1 MRRFRKGVDI
11 SATFST
17 NLNPSFIKNLMK
29 KWTCL
34 LFFSLTCGSG
44 VSQQSTWVAFNDSAN
59 ANVGTTDETV
69 TEINVG
75 RSSPGPANGE
85 LLVLGSGDPTGVTAT
100 YEETMSEGS
109 VYWTS
114 DSITFDEE
122 SDAGKLFGVVLDLTG
137 NISYGDAPGWHM
149 DLILEGLDPN
159 RKYMFAGTA
168 MRGGGPGYVER
179 TTNWRIMGAE
189 SFAYASSEGAWKV
202 SEDSVEFS
210 TGHNEVG
217 YVAQWTDIAP
227 GADGKVVI
235 RTSHSVGEGNGGLA
249 GAHAYKGYAGGAF
262 MLELQPLPPIRW
274 VAFNDSANSNG
285 VTTDETVTR
294 INVGRSSPGPASG
307 ELMIFGGGGATGVT
321 ATYEE
326 TISEGSVYWTSDSI
340 TLDDESDAAK
350 LFGDALDLTGNISY
364 GDAPGW
370 HMDLVFTGL
379 DPTQKYVFAGTAM
392 RGGGAG
398 YAERTT
404 NWRIMGAESFAYASS
419 EGAWKVSEDSVE
431 FSTGHNEVGYVAQW
445 TDIASGVDGRV
456 VIRTSH
462 SVGEGN
468 GGLAGAHAYK
478 GYAGG
483 AFMLEL
489 QGDAGGD
496 NPGNGLSVLR
506 VFPREDELETQPNSP
521 LHVLIEQGAY
531 KVDPDSVA
539 MFLDGKKVVSQVR
552 LDGER
557 TLIVHDTAVVFEGFS
572 EHIVK
577 VEFADD
583 SDVPRQ
589 YTKSWNFTVM
599 DWTQYETLPADLAIT
614 LADLKKQERGFAIR
628 VAATDPDEP
637 DPDKEILSDIGDLW
651 WIWDEK
657 HSDHSDRTLFNSKGY
672 YLERAQINYQRDGRT
687 IGNKAGE
694 KLFPGINGTESLI
707 PEGLE
712 LPVIHFGMETTALLE
727 LDEGYYHMQIT
738 TTPIHLL
745 HIGLGDDAV
754 ELFPD
759 ESVNPGI
766 EDAKAWEYKFVVEKP
781 GLYPFTLFYYDY
793 LGGSSS
799 LTASGG
805 TASSLEWL
813 NIAPT
818 GMKFLINEDDDR
830 AITAYIPPDAIV
842 EVSPATMSVLL
853 QDGNMIVTWSEPGTL
868 QGAEK
873 ITGPWNDVVGASSP
887 HPVAL
892 GSRVMFYRVRH

>member
-1 MRRFRKGVDI
+1 
-11 SATFST
+11 
-17 NLNPSFIKNLMK
+17 MK
-29 KWTCL
+29 TWGCLL
-34 LFFSLTCGSG
+34 LFFLTYGSAI
-44 VSQQSTWVAFNDSAN
+44 SQTASWQAYNDSVN
-59 ANVGTTDETV
+59 KNGGTTDETV
-69 TEINVG
+69 TMINVG
-75 RSSPGPANGE
+75 RSSPGPASTE
-85 LLVLGSGDPTGVTAT
+85 LLVFGSGDGTGVTAT
-100 YEETMSEGS
+100 YEETLSEGS
-109 VYWTS
+109 VFWTS
-114 DSITFDEE
+114 DAITFDEE
-122 SDAGKLFGVVLDLTG
+122 SDAAKLFGEALDLTG

-159 RKYMFAGTA
+159 RKYVFAGTA
-168 MRGGGPGYVER
+168 MRGGGAGYAER
-179 TTNWRIMGAE
+179 TTNWKIMEAE

-202 SEDSVEFS
+202 SEESVEFS
-210 TGHNEVG
+210 TGHNEAG
-217 YVAQWTDIAP
+217 YVAKWTDIAP
-227 GADGKVVI
+227 GADGRIVI
-235 RTSHSVGEGNGGLA
+235 RTSHSVGEANGGLA

-262 MLELQPLPPIRW
+262 MLELQPMPPASW
-274 VAFNDSANSNG
+274 QAYNDSVNKNG
-285 VTTDETVTR
+285 GTTDETVTM
-294 INVGRSSPGPASG
+294 INVGRSSPGPAST
-307 ELMIFGGGGATGVT
+307 ELLVFGSGDGTGVT

-326 TISEGSVYWTSDSI
+326 TLSEGSVFWTSDAI
-340 TLDDESDAAK
+340 TFDEESDAAK
-350 LFGDALDLTGNISY
+350 LFGEALDLTGNISY

-370 HMDLVFTGL
+370 HMDLILEGL
-379 DPTQKYVFAGTAM
+379 DPNRKYVFAGTAM

-404 NWRIMGAESFAYASS
+404 NWKIMEAESFAYASS
-419 EGAWKVSEDSVE
+419 EGAWKVSEESVE
-431 FSTGHNEVGYVAQW
+431 FSTGHNEAGYVAKW
-445 TDIASGVDGRV
+445 TDIAPGADGRI

-462 SVGEGN
+462 SVGEAN

-489 QGDAGGD
+489 QVDSGAAA
-496 NPGNGLSVLR
+496 PGKGVSILR
-506 VFPREDELETQPNSP
+506 VFPKENELEAHPNSP
-521 LHVLIEQGAY
+521 LHVVIENDTH
-531 KVDPDSVA
+531 KVDSSSVA
-539 MFLDGKKVVSQVR
+539 LFLDGKKVASEIQQVG
-552 LDGER
+552 DR
-557 TLIVHDTAVVFEGFS
+557 TLVVHESAGAFEDS
-572 EHIVK
+572 SDHTVK

-583 SDVPRQ
+583 SDARSQ

-599 DWTQYETLPADLAIT
+599 EWTQYDALPADSAIT
-614 LADLKKQERGFAIR
+614 LTDLGKQERGFAIR
-628 VAATDPDEP
+628 VVATDPDEP
-637 DPDKEILSDIGDLW
+637 DPDKETLSDIGDLW

-657 HSDHSDRTLFNSKGY
+657 HSDHSDRTLFNSEGY

-694 KLFPGINGTESLI
+694 KLFPGINGTESLT

-712 LPVIHFGMETTALLE
+712 LPVIHFGLETTALLE

-868 QGAEK
+868 QGAKK
-873 ITGPWNDVVGASSP
+873 IIGPWNDVVGASSP
-887 HPVAL
+887 HPVDL
-892 GSRVMFYRVRH
+892 GSRVMFYRIRH

>member
-1 MRRFRKGVDI
+1 MVFFLTYGSAI
-11 SATFST
+11 SQTAS
-17 NLNPSFIKNLMK
+17 
-29 KWTCL
+29 W
-34 LFFSLTCGSG
+34 
-44 VSQQSTWVAFNDSAN
+44 QAYNDSVN
-59 ANVGTTDETV
+59 KNGGTTDETV
-69 TEINVG
+69 TMINVG
-75 RSSPGPANGE
+75 RSSPGPASTE
-85 LLVLGSGDPTGVTAT
+85 LLVFGSGDGTGVTAT
-100 YEETMSEGS
+100 YEETLSEGS
-109 VYWTS
+109 VFWTS
-114 DSITFDEE
+114 DAITFDEE
-122 SDAGKLFGVVLDLTG
+122 SDAAKLFGEALDLTG

-159 RKYMFAGTA
+159 RKYVFAGTA
-168 MRGGGPGYVER
+168 MRGGGAGYAER
-179 TTNWRIMGAE
+179 TTNWKIMEAE

-202 SEDSVEFS
+202 SEQSVEFS
-210 TGHNEVG
+210 TGHNEAG
-217 YVAQWTDIAP
+217 YVAKWTDIAP
-227 GADGKVVI
+227 GADGRIVI
-235 RTSHSVGEGNGGLA
+235 RTSHSVGEANGGLA

-262 MLELQPLPPIRW
+262 MLELQPMPPASW
-274 VAFNDSANSNG
+274 QAYNDSVNKNG
-285 VTTDETVTR
+285 GTTDETVTM
-294 INVGRSSPGPASG
+294 INVGRSSPGPAST
-307 ELMIFGGGGATGVT
+307 ELLVFGSGDGTGVT

-326 TISEGSVYWTSDSI
+326 TLSEGSVFWTSDAI
-340 TLDDESDAAK
+340 TFDEESDAAK
-350 LFGDALDLTGNISY
+350 LFGEALDLTGNISY

-370 HMDLVFTGL
+370 HMDLILEGL
-379 DPTQKYVFAGTAM
+379 DPNRKYVFAGTAM

-404 NWRIMGAESFAYASS
+404 NWKIMEAESFAYASS
-419 EGAWKVSEDSVE
+419 EGAWKVSEQSVE
-431 FSTGHNEVGYVAQW
+431 FSTGHNEAGYVAKW
-445 TDIASGVDGRV
+445 TDIAPGADGRI

-462 SVGEGN
+462 SVGEAN

-489 QGDAGGD
+489 QVDSGAAA
-496 NPGNGLSVLR
+496 PGKGVSILR
-506 VFPREDELETQPNSP
+506 VFPKENELEAHPNSP
-521 LHVLIEQGAY
+521 LHVVIENDTH
-531 KVDPDSVA
+531 KVDSSSVA
-539 MFLDGKKVVSQVR
+539 LFLDGKKVASEIQQVG
-552 LDGER
+552 DR
-557 TLIVHDTAVVFEGFS
+557 TLVVHESAGAFEDS
-572 EHIVK
+572 SDHTVK

-583 SDVPRQ
+583 SDARSQ

-599 DWTQYETLPADLAIT
+599 EWTQYDALPADSAIT
-614 LADLKKQERGFAIR
+614 LTDLGKQERGFAIR
-628 VAATDPDEP
+628 VVATDPDEP
-637 DPDKEILSDIGDLW
+637 DPDKETLSDIGDLW

-657 HSDHSDRTLFNSKGY
+657 HSDHSDRTLFNSEGY

-694 KLFPGINGTESLI
+694 KLFPGINGTESLT

-712 LPVIHFGMETTALLE
+712 LPVIHFGLETTALLE

-868 QGAEK
+868 QGAKK
-873 ITGPWNDVVGASSP
+873 IIGPWNDVVGASSP
-887 HPVAL
+887 HPVDL
-892 GSRVMFYRVRH
+892 GSRVMFYRIRH

>member
-1 MRRFRKGVDI
+1 
-11 SATFST
+11 
-17 NLNPSFIKNLMK
+17 MK
-29 KWTCL
+29 TWGCL
-34 LFFSLTCGSG
+34 LVFFLTYGSAI
-44 VSQQSTWVAFNDSAN
+44 SQTASWQAYNDSVN
-59 ANVGTTDETV
+59 KNGGTTDETV
-69 TEINVG
+69 TMINVG
-75 RSSPGPANGE
+75 RSSPGPASTE
-85 LLVLGSGDPTGVTAT
+85 LLVFGSGDGTGVTAT
-100 YEETMSEGS
+100 YEETLSEGS
-109 VYWTS
+109 VFWTS
-114 DSITFDEE
+114 DAITFDEE
-122 SDAGKLFGVVLDLTG
+122 SDAAKLFGEALDLTG

-159 RKYMFAGTA
+159 RKYVFAGTA
-168 MRGGGPGYVER
+168 MRGGGAGYAER
-179 TTNWRIMGAE
+179 TTNWKIMEAE

-202 SEDSVEFS
+202 SEQSVEFS
-210 TGHNEVG
+210 TGHNEAG
-217 YVAQWTDIAP
+217 YVAKWTDIAP
-227 GADGKVVI
+227 GADGRIVI
-235 RTSHSVGEGNGGLA
+235 RTSHSVGEANGGLA

-262 MLELQPLPPIRW
+262 MLELQPMPPASW
-274 VAFNDSANSNG
+274 QAYNDSVNKNG
-285 VTTDETVTR
+285 GTTDETVTM
-294 INVGRSSPGPASG
+294 INVGRSSPGPAST
-307 ELMIFGGGGATGVT
+307 ELLVFGSGDGTGVT

-326 TISEGSVYWTSDSI
+326 TLSEGSVFWTSDAI
-340 TLDDESDAAK
+340 TFDEESDAAK
-350 LFGDALDLTGNISY
+350 LFGEALDLTGNISY

-370 HMDLVFTGL
+370 HMDLILEGL
-379 DPTQKYVFAGTAM
+379 DPNRKYVFAGTAM

-404 NWRIMGAESFAYASS
+404 NWKIMEAESFAYASS
-419 EGAWKVSEDSVE
+419 EGAWKVSEQSVE
-431 FSTGHNEVGYVAQW
+431 FSTGHNEAGYVAKW
-445 TDIASGVDGRV
+445 TDIAPGADGRI

-462 SVGEGN
+462 SVGEAN

-489 QGDAGGD
+489 QVDSGATA
-496 NPGNGLSVLR
+496 PGKGVSILR
-506 VFPREDELETQPNSP
+506 VFPKENELEAHPNSP
-521 LHVLIEQGAY
+521 LHVVIENDTH
-531 KVDPDSVA
+531 KVDSSSVA
-539 MFLDGKKVVSQVR
+539 LFLDGKKVASEIQQVG
-552 LDGER
+552 DR
-557 TLIVHDTAVVFEGFS
+557 TLVVHESAGAFEDS
-572 EHIVK
+572 SDHTVK

-583 SDVPRQ
+583 SDARSQ

-599 DWTQYETLPADLAIT
+599 EWTQYDALPADSAIT
-614 LADLKKQERGFAIR
+614 LTDLGKQERGFAIR
-628 VAATDPDEP
+628 VVATDPDEP
-637 DPDKEILSDIGDLW
+637 DPDKETLSDIGDLW

-657 HSDHSDRTLFNSKGY
+657 HSDHSDRTLFNSEGY

-694 KLFPGINGTESLI
+694 KLFPGINGTESLT

-712 LPVIHFGMETTALLE
+712 LPFIHFGLETTALLE

-868 QGAEK
+868 QGAKK
-873 ITGPWNDVVGASSP
+873 IIGPWNDVVGASSP
-887 HPVAL
+887 HPVDL
-892 GSRVMFYRVRH
+892 GSRVMFYRIRH

>member
-1 MRRFRKGVDI
+1 
-11 SATFST
+11 
-17 NLNPSFIKNLMK
+17 MK
-29 KWTCL
+29 TWSCL
-34 LFFSLTCGSG
+34 LVFFLTCGSAI
-44 VSQQSTWVAFNDSAN
+44 SQTASWQAYNDSVN
-59 ANVGTTDETV
+59 KNGGTTDETV
-69 TEINVG
+69 TMINVG
-75 RSSPGPANGE
+75 RSSPGPASTE
-85 LLVLGSGDPTGVTAT
+85 LLVFGSGDGTGVTAT
-100 YEETMSEGS
+100 YEETLSEGS
-109 VYWTS
+109 VFWTS
-114 DSITFDEE
+114 DAITFDEE
-122 SDAGKLFGVVLDLTG
+122 SDAAKLFGEALDLTG

-159 RKYMFAGTA
+159 RKYVFAGTA
-168 MRGGGPGYVER
+168 MRGGGLGYAER
-179 TTNWRIMGAE
+179 TTNWKIMGAE
-189 SFAYASSEGAWKV
+189 SFVYASSEGAWKV
-202 SEDSVEFS
+202 SEESVEFS
-210 TGHNEVG
+210 TGHNEAG
-217 YVAQWTDIAP
+217 YVAKWTDIAP
-227 GADGKVVI
+227 GADGRVVI
-235 RTSHSVGEGNGGLA
+235 RTSHSVGEANGGLA
-249 GAHAYKGYAGGAF
+249 GAHAYKGYAGGVF
-262 MLELQPLPPIRW
+262 MLELQPLPAASW
-274 VAFNDSANSNG
+274 QAYNDSVNKNG
-285 VTTDETVTR
+285 GTTDETVTM
-294 INVGRSSPGPASG
+294 INVGRSSPGPAST
-307 ELMIFGGGGATGVT
+307 ELLVFGSGDGTGVT

-326 TISEGSVYWTSDSI
+326 TLSEGSVFWTSDAI
-340 TLDDESDAAK
+340 TFDEESDAAK
-350 LFGDALDLTGNISY
+350 LFGEALDLTGNISY

-370 HMDLVFTGL
+370 HMDLILEGL
-379 DPTQKYVFAGTAM
+379 DPNRKYVFAGTAM
-392 RGGGAG
+392 RGGGLG

-404 NWRIMGAESFAYASS
+404 NWKIMGAESFVYASS
-419 EGAWKVSEDSVE
+419 EGAWKVSEESVE
-431 FSTGHNEVGYVAQW
+431 FSTGHNEAGYVAKW
-445 TDIASGVDGRV
+445 TDIAPGADGRI

-462 SVGEGN
+462 SVGEAN

-483 AFMLEL
+483 VFMLEL
-489 QGDAGGD
+489 QVDSGAVA
-496 NPGNGLSVLR
+496 PGKGLSILR
-506 VFPREDELETQPNSP
+506 VFPKENELEAHPNSP
-521 LHVLIEQGAY
+521 LHVVIEHDTR
-531 KVDPDSVA
+531 KVDSSSVA
-539 MFLDGKKVVSQVR
+539 LFLDGKKVASEIQQVG
-552 LDGER
+552 DR
-557 TLIVHDTAVVFEGFS
+557 TLVVHESAVAFEDFS
-572 EHIVK
+572 DHTVK

-583 SDVPRQ
+583 SDARSQ

-599 DWTQYETLPADLAIT
+599 EWTQYDALPADSAIT
-614 LADLKKQERGFAIR
+614 LTDLGKQERGFAIR
-628 VAATDPDEP
+628 VVATDPNEP

-657 HSDHSDRTLFNSKGY
+657 HSDHSDRTLFNSEGY

-694 KLFPGINGTESLI
+694 KLFPGINGTESLT

-712 LPVIHFGMETTALLE
+712 LPVIHFGLETTALLE

-759 ESVNPGI
+759 ESVTPGI
-766 EDAKAWEYKFVVEKP
+766 EDARAWEYKFVVEKP

-818 GMKFLINEDDDR
+818 GMKYLINEDDDR

-842 EVSPATMSVLL
+842 EMSPATMSVLL

>member
-1 MRRFRKGVDI
+1 
-11 SATFST
+11 
-17 NLNPSFIKNLMK
+17 MK
-29 KWTCL
+29 TWSCL
-34 LFFSLTCGSG
+34 LVFFLTYGSAI
-44 VSQQSTWVAFNDSAN
+44 SQTASWQAYNDSVN
-59 ANVGTTDETV
+59 KNGGTTDETV
-69 TEINVG
+69 TMINVG
-75 RSSPGPANGE
+75 RSSPGPASTE
-85 LLVLGSGDPTGVTAT
+85 LLVFGSGDGTGVTAT
-100 YEETMSEGS
+100 YEETLSEGS
-109 VYWTS
+109 VFWTS
-114 DSITFDEE
+114 DAITFDEE
-122 SDAGKLFGVVLDLTG
+122 SDAAKLFGEALDLTG

-159 RKYMFAGTA
+159 RKYVFAGTA
-168 MRGGGPGYVER
+168 MRGGGAGYAER
-179 TTNWRIMGAE
+179 TTNWKIMEAE

-202 SEDSVEFS
+202 SEESVEFS
-210 TGHNEVG
+210 TGHNEAG
-217 YVAQWTDIAP
+217 YVAKWTDIAP
-227 GADGKVVI
+227 GADGRIVI
-235 RTSHSVGEGNGGLA
+235 RTSHSVGEANGGLA

-262 MLELQPLPPIRW
+262 MLELQPMPPASW
-274 VAFNDSANSNG
+274 QAYNDSVNKNG
-285 VTTDETVTR
+285 GTTDETVTM
-294 INVGRSSPGPASG
+294 INVGRSSPGPAST
-307 ELMIFGGGGATGVT
+307 ELLVFGSGDGTGVT

-326 TISEGSVYWTSDSI
+326 TLSEGSVFWTSDAI
-340 TLDDESDAAK
+340 TFDEESDAAK
-350 LFGDALDLTGNISY
+350 LFGEALDLTGNISY

-370 HMDLVFTGL
+370 HMDLILEGL
-379 DPTQKYVFAGTAM
+379 DPNRKYVFAGTAM

-404 NWRIMGAESFAYASS
+404 NWKIMEAESFAYASS
-419 EGAWKVSEDSVE
+419 EGAWKVSEESVE
-431 FSTGHNEVGYVAQW
+431 FSTGHNEAGYVAKW
-445 TDIASGVDGRV
+445 TDIAPGADGRI

-462 SVGEGN
+462 SVGEAN

-489 QGDAGGD
+489 QVDSGAAA
-496 NPGNGLSVLR
+496 PGKGVSILR
-506 VFPREDELETQPNSP
+506 VFPKENELEAHPNSP
-521 LHVLIEQGAY
+521 LHVVIENDTH
-531 KVDPDSVA
+531 KVDSSSVA
-539 MFLDGKKVVSQVR
+539 LFLDGKKVASEIQQVG
-552 LDGER
+552 DR
-557 TLIVHDTAVVFEGFS
+557 TLVVHESAGSFEDS
-572 EHIVK
+572 SDHTVK

-583 SDVPRQ
+583 SDARSQ

-599 DWTQYETLPADLAIT
+599 EWTQYDALPADSAIT
-614 LADLKKQERGFAIR
+614 LTDLGKQERGFAIR
-628 VAATDPDEP
+628 VVATDPDEP
-637 DPDKEILSDIGDLW
+637 DPDKETLSDIGDLW

-657 HSDHSDRTLFNSKGY
+657 HSDHSDRTLFNSEGY

-694 KLFPGINGTESLI
+694 KLFPGINGTESLT

-712 LPVIHFGMETTALLE
+712 LPVIHFGLETTALLE

-868 QGAEK
+868 QGAKK
-873 ITGPWNDVVGASSP
+873 IIGPWNDVVGASSP
-887 HPVAL
+887 HPVDL
-892 GSRVMFYRVRH
+892 GSRVMFYRIRH